1 MNRHSAHQIAETVM
15 YAAEELRGYMN
26 PDDPFPWELTEN
38 DHLAI
43 LPRLDRS
50 ISALADGIRGIAQAT
65 GDEYAQRQL
74 TDSYHRLVQ
83 ASAGVRLALS
93 SFDDEPDEADEKSG
107 KELEAAA
114 EPAALAASSFP
125 QPMTADV
132 LQEAAPASATGAAA
146 AVARPAM
153 ASPRQSR

>member
-93 SFDDEPDEADEKSG
+93 SFDDESG
-107 KELEAAA
+107 KELETAA

-132 LQEAAPASATGAAA
+132 LQEAAPASATGATA

>member
-1 MNRHSAHQIAETVM
+1 MAGHPARQLAQMAAD
-15 YAAEELRGYMN
+15 AAEELRGYTD
-26 PDDPFPWELTEN
+26 PADPFPWELTEN

-74 TDSYHRLVQ
+74 TDSYHGLVQ

-93 SFDDEPDEADEKSG
+93 SFDDEPDESG
-107 KELEAAA
+107 KELEKAE

-125 QPMTADV
+125 EPMTAGV
-132 LQEAAPASATGAAA
+132 LQEAAPALATGAPA

>member
-26 PDDPFPWELTEN
+26 PDDPFPWELTED

-93 SFDDEPDEADEKSG
+93 SFDERVRPRSWRRRRS
-107 KELEAAA
+107 
-114 EPAALAASSFP
+114 PP
-125 QPMTADV
+125 PW
-132 LQEAAPASATGAAA
+132 
-146 AVARPAM
+146 RPAVSR
-153 ASPRQSR
+153 SP

>member
-1 MNRHSAHQIAETVM
+1 MNRHSAHQIAETIM

-26 PDDPFPWELTEN
+26 PDDPFPWELTED
-38 DHLAI
+38 DHFAI

-83 ASAGVRLALS
+83 ASAGVRLALCS
-93 SFDDEPDEADEKSG
+93 SDDQPDEADEAG
-107 KELEAAA
+107 KELETAA

-132 LQEAAPASATGAAA
+132 LQEAAPASATGATA

>member
-74 TDSYHRLVQ
+74 TDSYHELVQ

-93 SFDDEPDEADEKSG
+93 SFDDESG
-107 KELEAAA
+107 KELEKAA
-114 EPAALAASSFP
+114 EPVALAASSFP

-132 LQEAAPASATGAAA
+132 LQEAAPASATGATA

>member
-74 TDSYHRLVQ
+74 TDSYQRLVQ

-93 SFDDEPDEADEKSG
+93 SFDDESG
-107 KELEAAA
+107 KELETAA
-114 EPAALAASSFP
+114 EPTALAASSFP

-132 LQEAAPASATGAAA
+132 LQEAAPASATGATA

>member
-65 GDEYAQRQL
+65 GDESAQRQL

-93 SFDDEPDEADEKSG
+93 SFDDESG
-107 KELEAAA
+107 KELETAA

-125 QPMTADV
+125 QSMTADV
-132 LQEAAPASATGAAA
+132 LQEAAPASATGATA

>member
-93 SFDDEPDEADEKSG
+93 SFDDESG
-107 KELEAAA
+107 KEVETAA
-114 EPAALAASSFP
+114 EPAGLAASSFP

-132 LQEAAPASATGAAA
+132 LQEAAPASATGATAA
-146 AVARPAM
+146 LARPAM

>member
-1 MNRHSAHQIAETVM
+1 MNRHPAHQIAETVM

-38 DHLAI
+38 DHLGI

-93 SFDDEPDEADEKSG
+93 SFDDESG
-107 KELEAAA
+107 KELETAA

-132 LQEAAPASATGAAA
+132 LQEAAPASATGATA

>member
-93 SFDDEPDEADEKSG
+93 SFDDKSG
-107 KELEAAA
+107 KELETAA

-132 LQEAAPASATGAAA
+132 LQETAPASATGATA